1 MSIAERALMEA
12 ENADRLEGEFSFPV
26 TLYGPDGLVYP
37 DPSSGATL
45 SATIYFNSRN
55 ETVSES
61 GVVARETVVV
71 FRTLS
76 APVRLGAGKVFGDKW
91 IIWMPTTA
99 QGDAYKYYTLDNS
112 RANAYD
118 DTIGQIRTYPK
129 QLTQSPVSAF

>member
-26 TLYGPDGLVYP
+26 TLYGPDGAVYP
-37 DPSSGATL
+37 NI

-76 APVRLGAGKVFGDKW
+76 APVRLGAGKVVGDKW